1 VRLAGRTALVTGASR
16 GIGRAAAL
24 ALAREGADV
33 VVHCHR
39 ERSAAEG
46 LAEEIRES
54 GRAAV
59 VVTADV
65 AAAVDVARIAD
76 AAAGMCGSRGLHVL
90 FNNAG
95 IYPDSTLES
104 TTPDEWDRV
113 MAVNAR
119 GPFLVTKAL
128 LPALRA
134 AGGASVVNIGSVI
147 PGLGIPGLL
156 SYAASK
162 GAVVGFTHCLS
173 RELAGDGIRVN
184 CIVPSMVGTQ
194 TALEGLPDAVE
205 PIVASQSVRRLQLP
219 EDLTG
224 AIVFL
229 ASDES
234 AFMTGQTMVVD
245 GGRWLL

>member
-1 VRLAGRTALVTGASR
+1 
-16 GIGRAAAL
+16 
-24 ALAREGADV
+24 
-33 VVHCHR
+33 
-39 ERSAAEG
+39 
-46 LAEEIRES
+46 
-54 GRAAV
+54 
-59 VVTADV
+59 
-65 AAAVDVARIAD
+65 
-76 AAAGMCGSRGLHVL
+76 
-90 FNNAG
+90 
-95 IYPDSTLES
+95 
-104 TTPDEWDRV
+104 
-113 MAVNAR
+113 VNAR